1 MPTHRENVLRRL
13 GLPTDEGL
21 SLRELSLYTGTP
33 LKALEAVR
41 DRGVGAWKSNP
52 ESVRL
57 KGTFAKNPDLG
68 RYPRSARLTK
78 EQWGMARVYSFLDR
92 GTTFRTADA
101 DIAREHGLASE

>member
-1 MPTHRENVLRRL
+1 MPTHRENVLRKL
-13 GLPTDEGL
+13 GLPLSEGL
-21 SLRELSLYTGTP
+21 SLRELSVYTGTP
-33 LKALEAVR
+33 LAALEAVR

-52 ESVRL
+52 SSVRL
-57 KGTFAKNPDLG
+57 KGTFAKNPDMA

-101 DIAREHGLASE
+101 DIAREFGLR